1 MQVALLCSSLC
12 PGTVIVHG
20 LDIAIALKDAPITI
34 VSGFQSPLEKESLK
48 FLLKGS
54 SGGVR
59 LVICPARSA
68 VGMRIPVAWKKPMGD
83 GRLTIRSFIDEH
95 RGIGLLPDVRAAS
108 SPRRAMP
115 RRPTTDLAE
124 QRNRF
129 ACAISAAVLI
139 LHASPNGKLERLAT
153 ELLASGKQVW
163 TLDDP
168 ANASLVNLGAQ
179 PLSASNLAPLY
190 AAPVP

>member
-1 MQVALLCSSLC
+1 MRLALLCSSRC

-20 LDIAIALKDAPITI
+20 LDVAIALKGAPITI
-34 VSGFQSPLEKESLK
+34 VSGFQSPLERESLN

-83 GRLTIRSFIDEH
+83 GRLTIRSFIDEQSS
-95 RGIGLLPDVRAAS
+95 IGLLPDVRAES
-108 SPRRAMP
+108 LPSRAMP

-124 QRNRF
+124 ARNRF
-129 ACAISAAVLI
+129 VYSISDEVLI
-139 LHASPNGKLERLAT
+139 LHASPGGMLDRLAAEWAT
-153 ELLASGKQVW
+153 APKPLF

-168 ANASLVNLGAQ
+168 
-179 PLSASNLAPLY
+179 SNAPLL
-190 AAPVP
+190 ARGFRRVPSQCSWL

>member
-1 MQVALLCSSLC
+1 VQVALLCSSLC

-95 RGIGLLPDVRAAS
+95 RGIGLLPDVRAES

-124 QRNRF
+124 ARNRF
-129 ACAISAAVLI
+129 VYSISAEVLI
-139 LHASPNGKLERLAT
+139 LHASPGGMLDRLAAEWAT
-153 ELLASGKQVW
+153 GPKPLFI
-163 TLDDP
+163 LDDP
-168 ANASLVNLGAQ
+168 ANAHL
-179 PLSASNLAPLY
+179 LARGFRPWQGF
-190 AAPVP
+190 PVPASK